1 MVIPNSLA
9 LYSAVACTGCATMA
23 LSLTRGPLLGRP
35 ILVPVAGV
43 IPAIMPF
50 RGRES
55 WDDTPTSR
63 RLPRQLALVTR
74 RALPVATLAVVK
86 EVCNRT
92 RPSNGPI
99 VGGVPAAPGSPR
111 VGHLPRAIGKLNG
124 RLRPG
129 HHRVEARW
137 RRSLTWACLVKIR
150 YIVEIEHR

>member
-63 RLPRQLALVTR
+63 RLPRQWA
-74 RALPVATLAVVK
+74 
-86 EVCNRT
+86 
-92 RPSNGPI
+92 
-99 VGGVPAAPGSPR
+99 GGVDC
-111 VGHLPRAIGKLNG
+111 VGENRLAGL
-124 RLRPG
+124 LRPW
-129 HHRVEARW
+129 HDQRDARSVDGGVLAALYGSAIDGSL
-137 RRSLTWACLVKIR
+137 RSRLVVRICTGTGAAVSV
-150 YIVEIEHR
+150 I